1 MESLSEKKKE
11 KIRPGDILSYESPI
25 FFSGDKRGK
34 RKATVLSV
42 KRFKL
47 HKAELANMP
56 RGNTEASRVGAII
69 QKNMKKFESKVGSA
83 AMSMMNKFSVCHSP
97 KTKQTEK
104 RISRDI
110 SFDASSSSSNT
121 KHLSQE
127 SSCTEDNFVVEKKS
141 KRGRKKSLAS
151 SAKIPKKDKS
161 QKHKTKSHYP
171 INRRSSSGSK
181 RQKIST

>member
-1 MESLSEKKKE
+1 MHSG
-11 KIRPGDILSYESPI
+11 IYRPIE
-25 FFSGDKRGK
+25 
-34 RKATVLSV
+34 
-42 KRFKL
+42 RFKL

-127 SSCTEDNFVVEKKS
+127 SSCTEDNFVVGKKS
-141 KRGRKKSLAS
+141 KTRKKNLSRLPL
-151 SAKIPKKDKS
+151 K
-161 QKHKTKSHYP
+161 YP
-171 INRRSSSGSK
+171 RRTNLRNIRRK
-181 RQKIST
+181 VTTP